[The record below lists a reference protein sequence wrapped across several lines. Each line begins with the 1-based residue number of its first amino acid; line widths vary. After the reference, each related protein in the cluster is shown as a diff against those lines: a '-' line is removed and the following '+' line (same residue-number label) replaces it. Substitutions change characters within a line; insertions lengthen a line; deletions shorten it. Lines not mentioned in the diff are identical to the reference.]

1 MVEAEVVNSRVEEKR
16 TKENDRVFYD
26 DDVNRIN
33 KNESEEE
40 GGRKEENDDDG
51 DHHKDEKNRKEA

>member
-1 MVEAEVVNSRVEEKR
+1 MVEVEVVNSGFEEKR

-26 DDVNRIN
+26 DDVNKIN

-40 GGRKEENDDDG
+40 GGR
-51 DHHKDEKNRKEA
+51 